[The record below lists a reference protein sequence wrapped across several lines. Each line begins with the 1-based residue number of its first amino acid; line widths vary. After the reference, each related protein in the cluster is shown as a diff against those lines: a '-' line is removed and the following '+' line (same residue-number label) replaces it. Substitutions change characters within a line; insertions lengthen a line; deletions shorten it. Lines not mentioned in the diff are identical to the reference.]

1 MVKLWSAVITETI
14 TRHVVVEAN
23 TREEAAHQLAEGF
36 IVYELQEWREEQ
48 SRRVTR
54 EFTQSRKKRARQVK
68 DSEEDCLSDC
78 EDCSDLQSEQQQWT
92 ESN

>member
-1 MVKLWSAVITETI
+1 VAKLWSGIITETI

-36 IVYELQEWREEQ
+36 IVYELQEWKEEQ
-48 SRRVTR
+48 SRRLTR
-54 EFTQSRKKRARQVK
+54 EFTKSMKKRARKGQ
-68 DSEEDCLSDC
+68 DSEEGCLSGC
-78 EDCSDLQSEQQQWT
+78 EDSSSIQTEQRQWT

>member
-1 MVKLWSAVITETI
+1 MAKLWSGIITETI

-23 TREEAAHQLAEGF
+23 TREEAAHQLAKGL

-54 EFTQSRKKRARQVK
+54 EFTKSRKKPSQEDHD
-68 DSEEDCLSDC
+68 DSGSCLLRCEE
-78 EDCSDLQSEQQQWT
+78 T
-92 ESN
+92 P

>member
-1 MVKLWSAVITETI
+1 MAKLWSGVITETI

-54 EFTQSRKKRARQVK
+54 EFTQSRKKRARR
-68 DSEEDCLSDC
+68 DSIAEEGCLC
-78 EDCSDLQSEQQQWT
+78 ECQEVPSISTGEPQWT